1 MSGIADIEGKTTLPL
16 WEKGDT
22 MARVSYV
29 SSGAKIKVIGIGG
42 GGCNAVTRMVRDQI
56 HGVDFIAMNTDAKQ
70 LAVTEAATRVQL
82 GERVTRGLGAGG
94 DHLVGQKAAEESRDE
109 IKDVVIGADMV
120 FIAAGMGGGTGTG
133 AAPLVADLARQS
145 GALTIG
151 IVTKPFS
158 FEGNRRARV
167 AEEGIIN
174 LIDRLDTMVIIP
186 NDRLLGLCDRRTGV
200 DEALK
205 LADQCLQ
212 NGVQAI
218 AEVVTVPGLV
228 NLDFADI
235 RSLMKDAGPAWMS
248 VGRGSGP
255 NRAKD
260 AAKEALASPLLDVSI
275 QDATG
280 VLFNISGGTNL
291 TLFEVNSAAEAI
303 RRAVDPE
310 ANIVFGVVLDPHMGD
325 SVRLTLIATGFASK
339 GLAAGTNRERELTRL
354 LRGLNTEELEAPSF
368 SRYRPIG
375 TRPKQQS
382 YDPLL
387 RVR

>member
-1 MSGIADIEGKTTLPL
+1 MSSIADIEGKTTLPL
-16 WEKGDT
+16 WDKGDT

-70 LAVTEAATRVQL
+70 LAVTEAATRIQL

-167 AEEGIIN
+167 AEEGIVN